1 MGSVAL
7 QNHMMIDLKAE
18 FYKCCPF
25 QSAAVD
31 VKAEE
36 MKPDAPEDTDKIM
49 ISQTSINVSVSG
61 NSQKWPYK
69 GKQMK
74 KSIFDGSPGFH

>member
-1 MGSVAL
+1 
-7 QNHMMIDLKAE
+7 MIDLKAE
-18 FYKCCPF
+18 FYRCCPF

-49 ISQTSINVSVSG
+49 ILQTSINVSG
-61 NSQKWPYK
+61 NSRKWPYER
-69 GKQMK
+69 KQME

>member
-7 QNHMMIDLKAE
+7 HNHMMIDLKAE

-25 QSAAVD
+25 QSAAV
-31 VKAEE
+31 VIKAEE
-36 MKPDAPEDTDKIM
+36 MKPDALEDTDKIM

-61 NSQKWPYK
+61 KSQKWPYER
-69 GKQMK
+69 KQMK